1 MSKNVV
7 IIGAGIAGL
16 SAGVYSA
23 RSGFKTTILE
33 SHIIPCPADFLQVGS
48 VKITFLKA
56 ECTGSPVRQKN
67 LRLIK
72 SGNKLVR

>member
-33 SHIIPCPADFLQVGS
+33 SHIIPGGL
-48 VKITFLKA
+48 
-56 ECTGSPVRQKN
+56 SPV
-67 LRLIK
+67 L
-72 SGNKLVR
+72 SSF